1 MGSQRV
7 DPVNVDP
14 VTARQ
19 EPWIDQMAGLLKTAP
34 GQVNTAGLQNPGATE
49 VAGGNYINDV
59 LGGKYLGQGNPY
71 MQGMVGAAT
80 RPVQDWYNNASKD
93 LGAQAN
99 MLGMSSSSP
108 RLNQQV
114 QLADKAGQ
122 QIGDISANLYGQNY
136 ANERGMQQN
145 ALGAGLSYSMAP
157 LQRLAALQGLEMAP
171 WQAQI
176 GGLSNLLGLT
186 QGQVTTPQYAPSPFA
201 QAMGGLAGLAGAAVG
216 GPMGGYIGNWL
227 FNRNSATN

>member
-1 MGSQRV
+1 MGSKRIDPVSV
-7 DPVNVDP
+7 DPI
-14 VTARQ
+14 TARQ
-19 EPWIDQMAGLLKTAP
+19 EPWLDQMAGLLKTAP
-34 GQVNTAGLQNPGATE
+34 GQVDAGAYRNPGSAE

-59 LGGKYLGQGNPY
+59 LGGKYLGSNPY
-71 MQGMVGAAT
+71 MESAVQ
-80 RPVQDWYNNASKD
+80 PVRDWYDTASKD
-93 LGAQAN
+93 MASQAN

-108 RLNQQV
+108 RLNQQA

-122 QIGDISANLYGQNY
+122 AIGNLYGQNY
-136 ANERGMQQN
+136 ANERAMQQN

-157 LQRLAALQGLEMAP
+157 LQRLATLQGLEMAP
-171 WQAQI
+171 WQAQM

-201 QAMGGLAGLAGAAVG
+201 QALGGLAGLAGAAVG

>member
-19 EPWIDQMAGLLKTAP
+19 EPWLDQMAGLLKTAP
-34 GQVNTAGLQNPGATE
+34 GQVNVGGYRDPGSME

-59 LGGKYLGQGNPY
+59 LGGRYLGQGNPY
-71 MQGMVGAAT
+71 MQQMVGAAT
-80 RPVQDWYNNASKD
+80 RPVQDWYNTASKD

-122 QIGDISANLYGQNY
+122 QIGGISANLYGQNY
-136 ANERGMQQN
+136 ANERAMQQN

-171 WQAQI
+171 WQAQM
-176 GGLSNLLGLT
+176 GGLSQLLALT
-186 QGQVTTPQYAPSPFA
+186 RGQVAQPQYYNPMTDFLNS
-201 QAMGGLAGLAGAAVG
+201 VG
-216 GPMGGYIGNWL
+216 EIIPG
-227 FNRNSATN
+227 

>member
-14 VTARQ
+14 VTQRQ
-19 EPWIDQMAGLLKTAP
+19 EPWIGQMAGLLQNAP
-34 GQVNTAGLQNPGATE
+34 GQVNTAGLQNSGITE
-49 VAGGNYINDV
+49 AAGGSYINDV

-71 MQGMVGAAT
+71 MQQMVGAAT

-108 RLNQQV
+108 RLNQQA

-145 ALGAGLSYSMAP
+145 ALGAGLQYSMAP

-171 WQAQI
+171 WQAQM
-176 GGLSNLLGLT
+176 GGLAQLLGLT
-186 QGQVTTPQYAPSPFA
+186 QGQVMQPQYAPSAGQQILQTGAQLLPFF
-201 QAMGGLAGLAGAAVG
+201 L
-216 GPMGGYIGNWL
+216 
-227 FNRNSATN
+227 